1 MNFVKYYIVQT
12 SSLELMFQDSVNVK
26 TKRILFSALSDDLIW
41 SRKKSHDVVTHFSDL
56 IALSGKAAAS
66 ASGELSIKKE
76 QLTNALVPSMEIT
89 KSSPLV
95 GGNAGK

>member
-1 MNFVKYYIVQT
+1 MTWFEVG
-12 SSLELMFQDSVNVK
+12 
-26 TKRILFSALSDDLIW
+26 
-41 SRKKSHDVVTHFSDL
+41 KKVRMLQVVTHFSDL
-56 IALSGKAAAS
+56 VALSGKAAAS

-76 QLTNALVPSMEIT
+76 RPTNALVPSMEIT